1 MRNRTTHIRILSDK
15 KRKRYYKPLKYPEI
29 PLDIDDVY
37 IITTV
42 GDRLDLLANQFYG
55 DIRLWWLIASANMN
69 KVRRDSFA
77 LKTGVEIRIPVNVEG
92 ILSDFEELN
101 EQSNED

>member
-55 DIRLWWLIASANMN
+55 DVRLWWIIASANMN
-69 KVRRDSFA
+69 SIRRDSFT
-77 LKTGVEIRIPVNVEG
+77 LKTGIEIRIPANLQT
-92 ILSDFEELN
+92 ILENFNELN
-101 EQSNED
+101 K

>member
-1 MRNRTTHIRILSDK
+1 MRERNNYTKVKVDKEKNR
-15 KRKRYYKPLKYPEI
+15 YFKPLKYPEI